1 MKTLALGVVLI
12 IVLGIGGFLYRNVLE
27 TTGDGPV
34 ACTMEAKV
42 CPDGSGVGREGP
54 SCEFAPCPFPN
65 AEDRDA
71 QIAFVV
77 PEGYFSTGE
86 GIGADEEV
94 RVVLEKPS
102 LSESI
107 PHNIVIR
114 QFPLGE
120 NTAEEVLLR
129 ETVLQPSDMQ
139 VEDIEKFDRVLIN
152 GRTFYA
158 IVVERFEAQIQS
170 YYYLPRETDV
180 LRFEVHERDV
190 VDWMEPTLQIE
201 ELPEHTALLT
211 LLTSLQSP

>member
-1 MKTLALGVVLI
+1 MVLLLAPWRQRSVLM
-12 IVLGIGGFLYRNVLE
+12 V
-27 TTGDGPV
+27 
-34 ACTMEAKV
+34 
-42 CPDGSGVGREGP
+42 REW
-54 SCEFAPCPFPN
+54 
-65 AEDRDA
+65 
-71 QIAFVV
+71 
-77 PEGYFSTGE
+77 EGKDLLVSLLPAHFQTQK
-86 GIGADEEV
+86 IEEV

>member
-34 ACTMEAKV
+34 ACTMDAKV

-54 SCEFAPCPFPN
+54 SCEFTPCPFPN

-77 PEGYFSTGE
+77 PEGYFSTSE

-102 LSESI
+102 LSESVS
-107 PHNIVIR
+107 HTIVIR
-114 QFPLGE
+114 QFPLEE
-120 NTAEEVLLR
+120 NTAEEVMLR

-139 VEDIEKFDRVLIN
+139 VEDMEKFDRVLIN
-152 GRTFYA
+152 GRTFHS
-158 IVVERFEAQIQS
+158 IVVERFEAQVQS

-190 VDWMEPTLQIE
+190 VDWMEPGLQIE
-201 ELPEHTALLT
+201 ELPEHKVLLT
-211 LLTSLQSP
+211 LLSSLQSP